1 MRTERARLPTARWPS
16 PAGHGADPTACQTDA
31 VTDRPVEAAGA
42 VVWRSVDDRLEV
54 LLVHRER
61 YDDWTFPKGK
71 LDAGESA
78 PVAAVR
84 EVEEETGVRIRL
96 GPRLVQHEYR
106 LTQSPGGVKQVTYWC
121 ARPVTPGAAG
131 AADEYAPNAEID
143 GVRWVDVD
151 RAAGTLTYARDGA
164 VLEEFGRAV
173 RADLH
178 RSCPLVVLRHGDAE
192 PRKTWKG
199 DDADRPL
206 AAAGHRQAQ
215 EAVPLL
221 SAYDLR
227 AAVTSDAARCRQS
240 VQPFVD
246 TGGRKRRIRLVLENG
261 LSEEHG
267 TPRRVADVVHPL
279 LARNKRAVV
288 CTHRPVLPWV
298 FEALGLPDI
307 KLSTGQLVVV
317 HRRGGAVVGS
327 EVLSSVPEAP

>member
-1 MRTERARLPTARWPS
+1 
-16 PAGHGADPTACQTDA
+16 

-54 LLVHRER
+54 LLVHRDR

-71 LDAGESA
+71 LDPGESA

-106 LTQSPGGVKQVTYWC
+106 LSQSPGGVKQVTYWC
-121 ARPVTPGAAG
+121 ARPVTPGAAR

-143 GVRWVDVD
+143 GVRWIDVD
-151 RAAGTLTYARDGA
+151 QAAATLTYARDVA

-173 RADLH
+173 RGELH
-178 RSCPLVVLRHGDAE
+178 RSSPLVVLRHGDAE

-199 DDADRPL
+199 DDTLRPL
-206 AAAGHRQAQ
+206 AIAGIRQAA

-227 AAVTSDAARCRQS
+227 SAVSSGAERCRQS

-246 TGGRKRRIRLVLENG
+246 TGGRKRRIKLVLETG

-267 TPRRVADVVHPL
+267 TRRRVADVVRPL
-279 LARNKRAVV
+279 LARNKRVVV

-298 FEALGLPDI
+298 FEALGLPDT
-307 KLSTGQLVVV
+307 KLSTGDLVVV
-317 HRRGGAVVGS
+317 HRRGALVVGS
-327 EVLSSVPEAP
+327 ELLSTVPTEP

>member
-1 MRTERARLPTARWPS
+1 M
-16 PAGHGADPTACQTDA
+16 
-31 VTDRPVEAAGA
+31 TDRPVEAAGA

-54 LLVHRER
+54 LLVHRDR

-71 LDAGESA
+71 LDPGESA

-84 EVEEETGVRIRL
+84 EVEEETGVKIRL

-106 LTQSPGGVKQVTYWC
+106 VTQSPGGVKQVTYWC

-151 RAAGTLTYARDGA
+151 QAAGTLTYPRDTA

-173 RADLH
+173 RGDVH
-178 RSCPLVVLRHGDAE
+178 RSSPLVVLRHGDAE
-192 PRKTWKG
+192 PRKTWNG
-199 DDADRPL
+199 DDTLRPL
-206 AAAGHRQAQ
+206 AAAGRRQAT
-215 EAVPLL
+215 EVVPLL

-227 AAVTSDAARCRQS
+227 TAVSSDAERCRQS

-246 TGGRKRRIRLVLENG
+246 TGGRKRRIRLVLEPG
-261 LSEEHG
+261 LSEQDG
-267 TPRRVADVVHPL
+267 SRRRVADVVRPL
-279 LARNKRAVV
+279 LARNKRVVV

-298 FEALGLPDI
+298 FEALGLPET

-317 HRRGGAVVGS
+317 HRRGGLVVGS
-327 EVLSSVPEAP
+327 ELLSSVPTEP